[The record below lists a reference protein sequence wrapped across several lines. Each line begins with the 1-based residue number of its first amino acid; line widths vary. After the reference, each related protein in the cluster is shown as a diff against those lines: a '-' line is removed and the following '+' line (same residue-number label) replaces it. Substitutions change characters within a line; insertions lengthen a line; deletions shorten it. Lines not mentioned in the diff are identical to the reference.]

1 MSDAQGQVFD
11 YTLNHSWDE
20 AMKAFGINS
29 CNVMQQY
36 VYRGVYKPLN
46 ESELTALNAE
56 LLEND
61 FLPRFSETN

>member
-29 CNVMQQY
+29 SNVMRHDAQD
-36 VYRGVYKPLN
+36 RAK
-46 ESELTALNAE
+46 T
-56 LLEND
+56 LLGAMIQRRD
-61 FLPRFSETN
+61 